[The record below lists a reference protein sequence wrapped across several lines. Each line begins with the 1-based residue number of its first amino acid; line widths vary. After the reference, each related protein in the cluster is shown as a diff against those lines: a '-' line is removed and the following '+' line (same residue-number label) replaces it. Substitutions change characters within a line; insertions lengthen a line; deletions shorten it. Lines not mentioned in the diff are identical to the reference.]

1 MFVTP
6 EVNVVKFEQIDVIA
20 TSGDNGGTNKPIV
33 TPGEELD

>member
-6 EVNVVKFEQIDVIA
+6 EVNVVKFEQVDVIA
-20 TSGDNGGTNKPIV
+20 TSTGTNKPIT